1 MKISVAWL
9 RELIEIHESPVELR
23 EPLSRLGLVV
33 ESLTRNGDDS
43 VLEIEVTSNRP
54 DCLSHLGIARE
65 LSAFYH
71 RPLKKPAAAA
81 NLRLSREEIPYT
93 IEIEEPGLCPRYTG
107 LVMDGI
113 RVAPS
118 PAWMQRRLEAAGMRP
133 LNNIV
138 DITNYVLLELGHP
151 LHAFD
156 FLRLRGGKIVVAR
169 AQPGQKL
176 ITLDGLEREL
186 DHEMLMINDA
196 QGPVAIGGVMGGFDS
211 EITDQTRTV
220 LLECAYFQPASIR
233 RTAKKLGLSTEASYR
248 FERGADWDDTISALT
263 RTSQLIQE
271 LAGGRVA
278 GSLQDV
284 YPKKLKPARLMLR
297 RTRAEALLGVKLKDS
312 FIASSLKRL
321 GFEPAARSSGVW
333 RVTCPT
339 YRADMELEADLIEE
353 VARFYGY
360 DDIPATFPDAKTS
373 GLPSPVSPVENA
385 ARGILLGLGYS
396 ESVNLSFASESEHGE
411 FGGEPGGRVAI
422 KNPLTEETQF
432 LRATLA
438 SGLVR
443 AAKRNFNHDQRDVR
457 IFEIG
462 KVYRLDLNGRPSE
475 RDALGILGTGDFA
488 GRNWH
493 HQGDTYDFFHLKGV
507 IAALLRGMRSLPWEM
522 VPAPEARW
530 LNPANAAA
538 LIIERG
544 RIGFAGSLHPA
555 LEEEYKLKQPVFLA
569 EIDFEQLSRSVF
581 TATQYQPLPRY
592 PAVQRDLSV
601 IIPRDIPYRDL
612 RLGILNLQIA
622 ELRSVDLIDVYE
634 GEKIPAGK
642 LSLTLRLVFQDCEKT
657 LTVDRVQSFSDN
669 VLNFLRT
676 NYGAELRRSV

>member
-9 RELIEIHESPVELR
+9 REMVEIPESPEELR

-33 ESLTRNGDDS
+33 ESLTRHGDDS
-43 VLEIEVTSNRP
+43 VLEVEVTSNRP
-54 DCLSHLGIARE
+54 DCMSHLGIARE
-65 LSAFYH
+65 LSAFYR
-71 RPLKKPAAAA
+71 RPLKKPPAAAK
-81 NLRLSREEIPYT
+81 LRLSREVIPCT
-93 IEIEEPGLCPRYTG
+93 IEIEDPALCPRYTG

-133 LNNIV
+133 LNNLV

-176 ITLDGLEREL
+176 TTLDGAEREL
-186 DHEMLMINDA
+186 DPEMLMINDA
-196 QGPVAIGGVMGGFDS
+196 QGPVAIGGVMGGLDS
-211 EITDQTRTV
+211 EITDRTRTV

-233 RTAKKLGLSTEASYR
+233 RTAKKLGLATEASYR
-248 FERGADWDDTISALT
+248 FERGADWDDTISAIA
-263 RTSQLIQE
+263 RASQLIQE
-271 LAGGRVA
+271 LAGGHVA
-278 GSLQDV
+278 GSLRDV
-284 YPKKLKPARLMLR
+284 YPRKLRPARLRLR
-297 RTRAEALLGVKLKDS
+297 RSRAEALLGVKLKDS
-312 FIASSLKRL
+312 FIASTLRRL
-321 GFEPAARSSGVW
+321 GFEPVARSSGVW
-333 RVTCPT
+333 SVTCPT

-353 VARFYGY
+353 VARFHGY
-360 DDIPATFPDAKTS
+360 DDIPATFPGAQTS
-373 GLPSPVSPVENA
+373 GLASPVYPVESA

-396 ESVNLSFASESEHGE
+396 ESVHLSFAGQGEHVE
-411 FGGEPGGRVAI
+411 FGGNDGDRVVI

-443 AAKRNFNHDQRDVR
+443 TAKHNFNHEQRDVR

-462 KVYRLDLNGRPSE
+462 KVYRLDSSGRPSE
-475 RDALGILGTGDFA
+475 RAALGILGAGDFA

-493 HQGDTYDFFHLKGV
+493 HSGGSYDFFHLKGV
-507 IAALLRGMRSLPWEM
+507 IAALLRGLRSLPWEM
-522 VPAPEARW
+522 VPAPEVPW

-538 LIIERG
+538 LIIEDR
-544 RIGFAGSLHPA
+544 RVGFGGSLHPT
-555 LEEEYKLKQPVFLA
+555 LEEQYKLKQPVFVA
-569 EIDFEQLSRSVF
+569 EIDFERLSRSVF
-581 TATQYQPLPRY
+581 TPVQYQTLARY
-592 PAVQRDLSV
+592 PVAQRDLSV
-601 IIPRDIPYRDL
+601 IVSRDIPYRDL
-612 RLGILNLQIA
+612 RLGILNLQMA
-622 ELRSVDLIDVYE
+622 ELMSVDLVDVYE

-642 LSLTLRLVFQDCEKT
+642 LSLTLRFVFLDREKT

-669 VLNFLRT
+669 VVNFLRT
-676 NYGAELRRSV
+676 NYGAELRRLV